1 MDTFGPV
8 FENANY
14 EKINEYCQTECH
26 KNVNKLCIFLNTTGH
41 GFGVVRRYKMLRVLR
56 DSIKTLFRESTRCL
70 KKIERQASAVNKQI
84 PVGSFFYAV
93 IIENFTNQTSLISK
107 YLTQRRTKNKHKI
120 IEDRF
125 MYSILKDIT
134 KEAVELKDVLKELSR
149 EHKGLEDLAKKRD
162 LFSELSAKLDKAL
175 EIINEELDTL
185 IETTEY
191 DRITFFNTTKKRE
204 DSRGL
209 DAGISDR
216 IKETNKSI
224 KLYRAE
230 DVLS

>member
-14 EKINEYCQTECH
+14 EEINEYCKTECH
-26 KNVNKLCIFLNTTGH
+26 KNANKLCIFLNTTGH
-41 GFGVVRRYKMLRVLR
+41 GFGVVRRYKLLRVLR

-70 KKIERQASAVNKQI
+70 KKIERQASLRDKQM
-84 PVGSFFYAV
+84 PVDAFFYTG
-93 IIENFTNQTSLISK
+93 IIEILTNQSSLLSK
-107 YLTQRRTKNKHKI
+107 YLTQRKTKDNQKI
-120 IEDRF
+120 IEERF
-125 MYSILKDIT
+125 MYSKLKEI
-134 KEAVELKDVLKELSR
+134 KNEAIKLKDVLKELRR
-149 EHKGLEDLAKKRD
+149 EHKGIGDLADNRG
-162 LFSELSAKLDKAL
+162 LFSSLSAKLEKAL

-191 DRITFFNTTKKRE
+191 DRITFFNTAKKRE
-204 DSRGL
+204 DFRGL
-209 DAGISDR
+209 DVGISDR

-224 KLYRAE
+224 KIYRAE